1 MVQATP
7 MTWPRLMLIAL
18 VAAPA
23 LAGVAPL
30 AWAAEDA
37 DYRAC
42 MELARRDGRA
52 GLEAALSMGGSVPAL
67 HCRAVALLEMGRAEE
82 AASLLERLAYTRPQ
96 PPALQAELLAQA
108 GHAWLSAGAAAS
120 ARAALSAA
128 IGINPND
135 PELFID
141 RGQALIEMGDDWAAV
156 DDFDRALELDPRRLD
171 ALLLRA
177 GAYYRLDALDLAM
190 EDANRAVALA
200 PVNIDARIE
209 RSAIREKKAD
219 RAGAR
224 EDLLT
229 VLRLAPDSPAAIIA
243 RAALERLDVRQ
254 PTAAPRR

>member
-1 MVQATP
+1 MP
-7 MTWPRLMLIAL
+7 SWRLLLIAL

-30 AWAAEDA
+30 ARAAEDA
-37 DYRAC
+37 DYRVC

-82 AASLLERLAYTRPQ
+82 AASLLERLAHTRPL
-96 PPALQAELLAQA
+96 PPTLQAELLAQA
-108 GHAWLSAGAAAS
+108 GLAWLSAGAGAGAS

-128 IGINPND
+128 IGITPND

-141 RGQALIEMGDDWAAV
+141 RGQAFIEMGDDWAAV

-200 PVNIDARIE
+200 PLNTDARIE

-243 RAALERLDVRQ
+243 RSALERLDVRQ
-254 PTAAPRR
+254 PSPVPLR